1 MKQPLKAPITE
12 RPKAVDTLVGIVDL
26 AITFRYPEKTPLL
39 SDVARVVG
47 ASSRVLRIADLDERI
62 SVENAAVM
70 ALAKKRNLVS

>member
-1 MKQPLKAPITE
+1 MEQSVKPTTE
-12 RPKAVDTLVGIVDL
+12 RTKAVDTLVGIVRSGNQYR
-26 AITFRYPEKTPLL
+26 IPETTPSL

-70 ALAKKRNLVS
+70 ALAKKRNLVN

>member
-1 MKQPLKAPITE
+1 MKQSAKPTTE

-26 AITFRYPEKTPLL
+26 AITFRFPEKTPSL

-62 SVENAAVM
+62 SVENATVM
-70 ALAKKRNLVS
+70 ALAKKRNLVN

>member
-1 MKQPLKAPITE
+1 MKQSAKPTTE
-12 RPKAVDTLVGIVDL
+12 RSKAVDTLVGIVDL
-26 AITFRYPEKTPLL
+26 AITFRFPEKTPSL

-70 ALAKKRNLVS
+70 ALAKKRNLVN